1 MQVSFL
7 FYLFVKWNILFP
19 VLFLIDRVVK
29 PFDLLVHGV
38 IFVAIVAL
46 DMFSH
51 TGCICMECTF
61 GVWC

>member
-1 MQVSFL
+1 M
-7 FYLFVKWNILFP
+7 LFP

-29 PFDLLVHGV
+29 PFDFLVHGV

-61 GVWC
+61 GVLC